1 MGRYW
6 NAFKAGLKGFKETS
20 EPGEYQLAG
29 RPVRCPH
36 CGHQRFVSGHALLN
50 TAGRTFF
57 NMDYLDPSA
66 TTLVCAECGRIEWF
80 AEEPERTQA

>member
-1 MGRYW
+1 
-6 NAFKAGLKGFKETS
+6 
-20 EPGEYQLAG
+20 
-29 RPVRCPH
+29 
-36 CGHQRFVSGHALLN
+36 VSGHALLN